1 MLRRLKGG
9 NMDFGFTE
17 EQEILRK
24 MAHDFLEK
32 EFPKTLVREME
43 EDPTGFRADVWKK
56 MAELGWMGLI
66 IPEEYGGSGC
76 SFMDLVVLMEE
87 IGRACLISPFFSTA
101 ICTCLEEGASAEDS
115 RRREYSDFGPNRA
128 KCYL

>member
-1 MLRRLKGG
+1 M
-9 NMDFGFTE
+9 NFSFTE

-24 MAHDFLEK
+24 MAHDFLDK

-43 EDPTGFRADVWKK
+43 EDATGFRADIWKG

-76 SFMDLVVLMEE
+76 SFMDLTVLMEE
-87 IGRACLISPFFSTA
+87 V
-101 ICTCLEEGASAEDS
+101 
-115 RRREYSDFGPNRA
+115 
-128 KCYL
+128 